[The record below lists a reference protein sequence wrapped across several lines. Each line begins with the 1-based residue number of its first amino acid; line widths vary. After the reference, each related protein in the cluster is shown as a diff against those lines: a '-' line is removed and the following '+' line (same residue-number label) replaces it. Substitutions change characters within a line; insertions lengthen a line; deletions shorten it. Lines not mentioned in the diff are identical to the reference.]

1 MTRHKRAKL
10 LLRVAIALLIVGL
23 GILFVAASVMA
34 HIYDSPDRNDDAR
47 LSPTVVPLP
56 RC

>member
-1 MTRHKRAKL
+1 
-10 LLRVAIALLIVGL
+10 
-23 GILFVAASVMA
+23 VAASVMA

>member
-34 HIYDSPDRNDDAR
+34 HIYDSPVRNDDAR